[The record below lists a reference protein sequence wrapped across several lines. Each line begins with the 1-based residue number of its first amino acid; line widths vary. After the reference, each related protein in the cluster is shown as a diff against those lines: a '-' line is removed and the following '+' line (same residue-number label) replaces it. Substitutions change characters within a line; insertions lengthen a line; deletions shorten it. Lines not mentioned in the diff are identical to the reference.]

1 MEASKSYT
9 DIEQSKK
16 LAECNDFLN
25 HCNKILAEG
34 NDFLS
39 NRKSVKSKETV
50 YTCDICPHKGNLM
63 CCHNCPNF

>member
-1 MEASKSYT
+1 METYT

-16 LAECNDFLN
+16 LIEC
-25 HCNKILAEG
+25 

-50 YTCDICPHKGNLM
+50 YTCDICPHQGNLM

>member
-1 MEASKSYT
+1 METLKSYT
-9 DIEQSKK
+9 DIEQSKE
-16 LAECNDFLN
+16 LAEYKDFLN
-25 HCNKILAEG
+25 HCNKILVEC

-50 YTCDICPHKGNLM
+50 YTCDICPHQGNLM